1 MPSHGSKAMAAQTH
15 HPPQGARLMIAAI
28 VNLIAS
34 LFVVDQIVN
43 VEAQQVPVRRY
54 SGNAH
59 QRRIAR
65 RADARNA

>member
-1 MPSHGSKAMAAQTH
+1 
-15 HPPQGARLMIAAI
+15 MIAAI